1 MNVSISEN
9 NNLFHNVVL
18 KYGREN
24 FTLSILKEC
33 SIEELNYYERKYINL
48 FHSNDI
54 QFGYNK
60 TSGGDALSV
69 WTEEHRKHH
78 SEIMKEYY
86 KNNPDKRKQSETLKE
101 YCKNHPEYINHVS
114 NSNKEFWKNMSDERR
129 KELSKINSDSKKKYY
144 NEHPESRQFRGEK
157 IKEFYKNL
165 TDEDKMKLNKCK
177 YPKIRCI
184 ETNECHWSG
193 EWKKLG
199 YRHVLEVAKGERN
212 HSKNL
217 HFEFVSM

>member
-78 SEIMKEYY
+78 SE
-86 KNNPDKRKQSETLKE
+86 
-101 YCKNHPEYINHVS
+101 
-114 NSNKEFWKNMSDERR
+114 
-129 KELSKINSDSKKKYY
+129 
-144 NEHPESRQFRGEK
+144 K

-165 TDEDKMKLNKCK
+165 TDEDKMKLNKFK